1 VGGGFGMQVCA
12 VAAGIHGEAE
22 GAQFIDPIDG
32 GVQFRKVVLA
42 AGGKQG
48 YWSRGWVAFTVALSP
63 VITG

>member
-1 VGGGFGMQVCA
+1 MQVGA
-12 VAAGIHGEAE
+12 VAARIHGEAE
-22 GAQFIDPIDG
+22 GGSQFIDPIDG

-48 YWSRGWVAFTVALSP
+48 YWSKGWVASTVALPP

>member
-1 VGGGFGMQVCA
+1 MA
-12 VAAGIHGEAE
+12 KPR

-48 YWSRGWVAFTVALSP
+48 YWSKGWVASTVALPP